1 MVKTMI
7 INLIHGFEHCS
18 VLPIGFCHR
27 HWFFLS
33 GAVKSL
39 GVAQAQ
45 LSCEV
50 MDVMASIAISS

>member
-1 MVKTMI
+1 MI